1 MHFLTTWLPNIV
13 CTVSGIILSGLIGFW
28 QGRRV
33 ARDSE
38 KHTRML
44 TNLLIV
50 MEERG
55 QLKLV
60 RDEKGEVTGGRAY
73 ELKAEAIAVS
83 SSSAAADL
91 TTGRPSPLF
100 RHAAPDQN
108 NAAVMQRPVACAR
121 GL

>member
-1 MHFLTTWLPNIV
+1 MNLMTAWLPNII
-13 CTVSGIILSGLIGFW
+13 CTVGGIILSGLIGFW

-73 ELKAEAIAVS
+73 ELKAETIAT
-83 SSSAAADL
+83 SSATVDL
-91 TTGRPSPLF
+91 AITRASPARRP
-100 RHAAPDQN
+100 
-108 NAAVMQRPVACAR
+108 
-121 GL
+121 

>member
-1 MHFLTTWLPNIV
+1 MNLMTAWLPNII
-13 CTVSGIILSGLIGFW
+13 CTVGGIILSGLIGFW

-73 ELKAEAIAVS
+73 ELKAETIAT
-83 SSSAAADL
+83 SSSATVEMAITRASPAR
-91 TTGRPSPLF
+91 RP
-100 RHAAPDQN
+100 A
-108 NAAVMQRPVACAR
+108 
-121 GL
+121 